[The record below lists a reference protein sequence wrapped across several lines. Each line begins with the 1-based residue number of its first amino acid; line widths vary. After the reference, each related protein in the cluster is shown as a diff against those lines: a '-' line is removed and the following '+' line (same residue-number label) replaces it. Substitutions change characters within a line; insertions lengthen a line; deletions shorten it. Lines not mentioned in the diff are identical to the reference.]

1 MNSPLRR
8 LSVVMML
15 MVFALMGSA
24 TYVQFFQADSLNA
37 DQRNVRTLYKQYGQ
51 DRGPI
56 VVAGEAIAESE
67 PVDDAF
73 GYQRVYTDGPLY
85 APITGWYGMYQMTG
99 LERASN
105 SVLNG
110 TDDSLLLAR
119 LRALFTGAENDGG
132 SVELTID
139 PAAQQAAWDA
149 LDGRNGAAVAIDPST
164 GAVLAMVSSPSF
176 DPNDLAGHSST
187 EVDEAYND
195 LLEDPDNPLFNRAIG
210 GDLYAPG
217 SSFKLID
224 LAMLL
229 QSGDYEPDTMVEAP
243 TEYRLPGTSD
253 TYIRNPGGLA
263 CGNGEVTL
271 EYALQVSCNT
281 PFAMLAVE
289 HGEEALAEQAEAF
302 GFGQRLNIP
311 LPVTP
316 SVLGEDLNDA
326 HLAMTAIGQFDVRVT
341 PLQMAMVSAAV
352 ANDGEL
358 MTPYLIATERGPDLR
373 VTRRADPSVFS
384 EPVSAETA
392 ATMTDMMINVVENGT
407 GQAARISG
415 VQVAGKTGT
424 AETGV
429 EGPEGTVQ
437 PNAWF
442 TSFAPADD
450 PQVAV
455 AVVLE
460 GTEDLGAAGTGGA
473 VAAPVARQIMQAVL
487 DQ

>member
-1 MNSPLRR
+1 AGAHLRLLPPPGGRDRRAGLHRDRPGDDRRRQRRGQWHGRGLRRPQRLRQRRRTDPGGERRMNSPLRR

-56 VVAGEAIAESE
+56 VVAGEAIAQSE

-73 GYQRVYTDGPLY
+73 GFQRVYTDGPLY

-164 GAVLAMVSSPSF
+164 GAILAMVSSPSF

-187 EVDEAYND
+187 EVDEAYNE

-229 QSGDYEPDTMVEAP
+229 ETGDYQPDTMVEAP
-243 TEYRLPGTSD
+243 TESLLPGTED

-271 EYALQVSCNT
+271 EYAL
-281 PFAMLAVE
+281 
-289 HGEEALAEQAEAF
+289 
-302 GFGQRLNIP
+302 
-311 LPVTP
+311 
-316 SVLGEDLNDA
+316 
-326 HLAMTAIGQFDVRVT
+326 
-341 PLQMAMVSAAV
+341 
-352 ANDGEL
+352 
-358 MTPYLIATERGPDLR
+358 
-373 VTRRADPSVFS
+373 
-384 EPVSAETA
+384 
-392 ATMTDMMINVVENGT
+392 
-407 GQAARISG
+407 
-415 VQVAGKTGT
+415 
-424 AETGV
+424 
-429 EGPEGTVQ
+429 
-437 PNAWF
+437 
-442 TSFAPADD
+442 
-450 PQVAV
+450 
-455 AVVLE
+455 
-460 GTEDLGAAGTGGA
+460 
-473 VAAPVARQIMQAVL
+473 
-487 DQ
+487 

>member
-8 LSVVMML
+8 LSVVMMV
-15 MVFALMGSA
+15 MFFALMGGA

-37 DQRNVRTLYKQYGQ
+37 DPRNVRTLYQQYGQ

-56 VVAGEAIAESE
+56 VVDGEAIAHSE

-73 GYQRVYTDGPLY
+73 GFQRVYTDGPLY

-99 LERASN
+99 MERAAN

-119 LRALFTGAENDGG
+119 LRALFTGAENNGG

-149 LDGRNGAAVAIDPST
+149 LDGRNGAAVALDPST

-176 DPNDLAGHSST
+176 DPNTLAGHSSA
-187 EVDEAYND
+187 EVDAAYSELVD
-195 LLEDPDNPLFNRAIG
+195 DPDNPLFNRAIG

-229 QSGDYEPDTMVEAP
+229 QTGDYEPDTMVQAP
-243 TEYRLPGTSD
+243 TEYLLPGTSN
-253 TYIRNPGGLA
+253 TYIRNPGGLP
-263 CGNGEVTL
+263 CGDGEVTL

-281 PFAMLAVE
+281 PFAMLAVQ
-289 HGEEALAEQAEAF
+289 HGEEALAEQADAF
-302 GFGQRLNIP
+302 GFGQRLSIP
-311 LPVTP
+311 LSVTP

-326 HLAMTAIGQFDVRVT
+326 QLAMTAIGQFDVRVT

-358 MTPYLIATERGPDLR
+358 MTPYLVATERGPDLR
-373 VTRRADPSVFS
+373 VTRQADPSVFS
-384 EPVSAETA
+384 EPISAETA
-392 ATMTDMMINVVENGT
+392 ATMTQMMVNVVDNGT

-424 AETGV
+424 AETGI

-442 TSFAPADD
+442 TAFAPADD

-460 GTEDLGAAGTGGA
+460 GTEELGASGTGGA
-473 VAAPVARQIMQAVL
+473 VAAPVARQIIEAVL